1 MKLDVKPALNSVSAF
16 YPLSEIKEI
25 WQEEF
30 QPNTW
35 VKLLDVPSA
44 YSFDEALLLCDLEDD
59 RWVVWIPDHGETVL
73 HSRQFLSVVD

>member
-1 MKLDVKPALNSVSAF
+1 MKLEIKPALNGRLPF

-35 VKLLDVPSA
+35 VKLLDVPSV
-44 YSFDEALLLCDLEDD
+44 YSFDEALLLCRLEDG
-59 RWVVWIPDHGETVL
+59 RWVVWIPDHGEAVL
-73 HSRQFLSVVD
+73 LSSEFSAVLN